1 ASRLPSIAETPF
13 KHDASLTA
21 EAGGSVIG
29 VISRVR
35 PGVKT
40 ALLFLTAWFVAAVAA
55 SAGGLF
61 ENIPSS
67 VLLVSGFFIPLTV
80 FLAAHIYSA
89 RFRSFVLAQ
98 NPRQLTLLQASRIT
112 GFIFIVEYLKGNLP
126 PAFAIPTAL
135 SDVTIGSAALIAA
148 SRLVS
153 ADGVPKPAFAL
164 WHRFGVFGLL
174 VSGGMGIL
182 TSPTPLG
189 ILASDI

>member
-1 ASRLPSIAETPF
+1 
-13 KHDASLTA
+13 
-21 EAGGSVIG
+21 
-29 VISRVR
+29 
-35 PGVKT
+35 
-40 ALLFLTAWFVAAVAA
+40 
-55 SAGGLF
+55 
-61 ENIPSS
+61 
-67 VLLVSGFFIPLTV
+67 VLLISGFFIPLTF
-80 FLAAHIYSA
+80 FLAAHTYSA

-189 ILASDI
+189 ILASDITSQAMCRLPLSLVPTFLGPVVLILHLMALAIAYERPRRVTDTLR